1 MKFLKLDEIDSTNN
15 YMKKNIDK
23 FSSYDIVSAKNQ
35 TSGRGRRGNTWVSS
49 KGMALFSFLLKTDKK
64 LDINEYTKLPLIAGI
79 ATLSA
84 MKKIEENDYKYKWT
98 NDIYLEEKKLSGIL
112 VEKVENDFV
121 IGIGINVN
129 NQIPEEIKDIAVS
142 LKNKHDID
150 KVILTVVEAFADY
163 YNKFSSGKWLDILDE
178 INKYNFL
185 KNKNI
190 KVNVGSEV
198 YNGEALDINKD
209 GRLAVKINNEIKYFN
224 VGEIRIEKGFI

>member
-163 YNKFSSGKWLDILDE
+163 YNKFSSGEWPDILDE

-224 VGEIRIEKGFI
+224 AGEIRIEKGFI

>member
-185 KNKNI
+185 KNKKI

-224 VGEIRIEKGFI
+224 AGEIRIEKGFI

>member
-163 YNKFSSGKWLDILDE
+163 YNKFSSGEWLDILDE

-185 KNKNI
+185 KNKKI

-224 VGEIRIEKGFI
+224 AGEIRIEKGFI

>member
-129 NQIPEEIKDIAVS
+129 NKIPEEIKDIAVS

-150 KVILTVVEAFADY
+150 KVILTVVEVFADY

-190 KVNVGSEV
+190 KVNVGREV

-224 VGEIRIEKGFI
+224 TGEIRIEKGFI

>member
-150 KVILTVVEAFADY
+150 KVILTVVETFADY

-185 KNKNI
+185 KNKKI

-224 VGEIRIEKGFI
+224 AGEIRIEKGFI